1 MIISANILTV
11 ECQIMSQHVLRGLYL
26 GVVANLWQFGAIV
39 QPAIQ
44 FLITGDHMA
53 ARYWVYRAIDQGQG
67 YAGCLQRRH
76 PALAMLDTVADI
88 GNQIMKEMFAI
99 IKVNQLPEI
108 LQLLLRWLAVIAK
121 YRAKILTELL
131 ATSEAV

>member
-1 MIISANILTV
+1 MDQHIPGGFYLRVMAN
-11 ECQIMSQHVLRGLYL
+11 R
-26 GVVANLWQFGAIV
+26 WQFGAIV
-39 QPAIQ
+39 QSAIQ
-44 FLITGDHMA
+44 RFV
-53 ARYWVYRAIDQGQG
+53 ARYHMTAGNGILCAIDQSQG
-67 YAGCLQRRH
+67 DGGCLQCRY
-76 PALAMLDTVADI
+76 PALPMLTTIADI

-131 ATSEAV
+131 VTSEAV